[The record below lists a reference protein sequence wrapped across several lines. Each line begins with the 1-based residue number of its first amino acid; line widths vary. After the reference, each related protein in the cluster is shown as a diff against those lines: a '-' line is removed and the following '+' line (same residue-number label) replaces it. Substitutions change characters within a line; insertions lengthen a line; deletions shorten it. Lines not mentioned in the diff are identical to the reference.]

1 MDAGLQ
7 QAAYNALGENRGA
20 IMVMEASTGKILA
33 MVSGPS
39 YDPNTIA
46 QDWEALN
53 ADSAYSPL
61 LNRVTQGAY
70 APGSTFKIVTALE
83 YMREHPDYQNYSYNC
98 EGSITY
104 EDITIRCFDS
114 TVHGLEDLRSSFAN
128 SCNSS
133 FANIGLMLDRNSYRA
148 TAEELLFNKNCHPCW
163 IIQKLVCSG

>member
-1 MDAGLQ
+1 M
-7 QAAYNALGENRGA
+7 
-20 IMVMEASTGKILA
+20 
-33 MVSGPS
+33 
-39 YDPNTIA
+39 
-46 QDWEALN
+46 
-53 ADSAYSPL
+53 
-61 LNRVTQGAY
+61 
-70 APGSTFKIVTALE
+70 TALE

-148 TAEELLFNKNCHPCW
+148 TAEELLFNKKLPSVW
-163 IIQKLVCSG
+163 IIQKARL

>member
-1 MDAGLQ
+1 MHW
-7 QAAYNALGENRGA
+7 EKIGA
-20 IMVMEASTGKILA
+20 RSWLWRPAPEKFLA

-53 ADSAYSPL
+53 ADSTYSPL

-133 FANIGLMLDRNSYRA
+133 FANIWSDAGSEFLPCA
-148 TAEELLFNKNCHPCW
+148 AEELLFNKKNCHPCW
-163 IIQKLVCSG
+163 IIQKARL

>member
-1 MDAGLQ
+1 M
-7 QAAYNALGENRGA
+7 GENRGA

-163 IIQKLVCSG
+163 IIQKARL